1 MRLAIVTRRFW
12 PIAGGTERAIASL
25 ATELAAR
32 GVAVTVVTVQWEA
45 GWPSRIDYR
54 GVQVLRLPRRGK
66 GFLGTRRWLR
76 NLSLHMRDK
85 ARSYDAVYV
94 CGIRQDCHVVLKAI
108 RRWGIVVV
116 LRAEGS
122 GETGDCLWQL
132 ESAGGR
138 KIKRLAMRADAFVG
152 PTEISHRELI
162 AAGYPRDRIHRIV
175 GGVAVPGPVDPSVK
189 LAARSALE
197 GVNTLLHCPPKT
209 PVAVYTGSLDEWTGP
224 ATAIDAW
231 RLVTVRWP
239 SARLWLVG
247 AEANQSQ
254 LNRRIEKAGLTGRV
268 VIPGV
273 FADVTELL
281 AAADVAIIGDDLP
294 ESLSLLLEAMAAGL
308 PVAAADRPEHRSVL
322 NDGTLAR
329 LYPPGGSDVLGRIL
343 VDLCD
348 DADKASCMGTAAR
361 AYVEQRCSVGK
372 VADDHLRLL
381 ENLVR
386 QGRKPS
392 QS

>member
-1 MRLAIVTRRFW
+1 
-12 PIAGGTERAIASL
+12 
-25 ATELAAR
+25 
-32 GVAVTVVTVQWEA
+32 
-45 GWPSRIDYR
+45 
-54 GVQVLRLPRRGK
+54 
-66 GFLGTRRWLR
+66 
-76 NLSLHMRDK
+76 
-85 ARSYDAVYV
+85 
-94 CGIRQDCHVVLKAI
+94 VVLKAV
-108 RRWGIVVV
+108 RRWGVVV

-122 GETGDCLWQL
+122 GQTGDCLWQL

-138 KIKRLAMRADAFVG
+138 KIKRLALKADAFVG

-175 GGVAVPGPVDPSVK
+175 GGVAVPDPADLSVK

-231 RLVTVRWP
+231 RLVTERWP

-294 ESLSLLLEAMAAGL
+294 ESLALLLEAMAAGL

-322 NDGTLAR
+322 DDGTLAR

-343 VDLCD
+343 VDLCG
-348 DADKASCMGTAAR
+348 DAGQASSVGAAAR
-361 AYVEQRCSVGK
+361 AHVEQNYSIGK

-386 QGRKPS
+386 RKRKPS